1 MTTPGPYPSGVDP
14 VHVLAIC
21 AEAAPGTHRDTAI
34 LVGGRHAA
42 CVYLPTRRAARAA
55 QAGLCRVGYQADRP
69 TGNTR
74 GRDLIIHGWSAG
86 ALEARLIAM
95 RAVLE
100 QLAANPV
107 STATTVLDKLRGIPL
122 AELPGEAHRQQLIAQ
137 AAGQLRRWIFTGSGI
152 QVPHDPRLRPADT
165 GCALRVS
172 AAWQLEEAIDD
183 VAARHIRVA
192 RYAIDL
198 YPASRQQLGHDGG
211 RDSAIRRAAIAFH
224 LRSRPVTQD
233 TSPLLATSGQAPD
246 ATPAPEAR
254 TRFQPGSQP
263 AAREFPVTGGAV
275 SSASRISLLGP
286 DRLSGRNFPSGRS
299 GPHP

>member
-1 MTTPGPYPSGVDP
+1 MTTPDPYPSGVDP
-14 VHVLAIC
+14 VHILAIC
-21 AEAAPGTHRDTAI
+21 AQAAPSHHRDTAI
-34 LVGGRHAA
+34 LVGGRYAA
-42 CVYLPTRRAARAA
+42 RVYLPTRRAARAA
-55 QAGLCRVGYQADRP
+55 QEGLCRVGYQVDRP

-107 STATTVLDKLRGIPL
+107 STATTVLEKLRSIPL
-122 AELPGEAHRQQLIAQ
+122 AKLPGAAGQEQLIAQ
-137 AAGQLRRWIFTGSGI
+137 AAEQLRHWIFTGSGI
-152 QVPHDPRLRPADT
+152 QAPHDPRLRPADT

-183 VAARHIRVA
+183 VAARQVRVA
-192 RYAIDL
+192 RYALDL
-198 YPASRQQLGHDGG
+198 YPAARQQLGHEGG
-211 RDSAIRRAAIAFH
+211 RVSVLRRAAIAFH
-224 LRSRPVTQD
+224 LRSSPVAQD
-233 TSPLLATSGQAPD
+233 TSPLLGGTVD
-246 ATPAPEAR
+246 AGDPAPTSEAR
-254 TRFQPGSQP
+254 PRLQPGSP
-263 AAREFPVTGGAV
+263 TAREFPLPGTPVT
-275 SSASRISLLGP
+275 SAFRLSLLGP

>member
-34 LVGGRHAA
+34 LVGGRYAA
-42 CVYLPTRRAARAA
+42 CVYLPTRRGARAA
-55 QAGLCRVGYQADRP
+55 QAGLCRVGYQVDRP
-69 TGNTR
+69 AGNSR

-107 STATTVLDKLRGIPL
+107 STATTVLEELRGIPL
-122 AELPGEAHRQQLIAQ
+122 DELPGESAQQQLITQ
-137 AAGQLRRWIFTGSGI
+137 AAERLRRWIFTGSGI

-183 VAARHIRVA
+183 VAARQVRVA
-192 RYAIDL
+192 RYALDL

-224 LRSRPVTQD
+224 LRSSPVAQD
-233 TSPLLATSGQAPD
+233 TSPLLAATSQAPD
-246 ATPAPEAR
+246 AAPASEASA
-254 TRFQPGSQP
+254 RFQPGSR
-263 AAREFPVTGGAV
+263 AAREFPVTRGPV
-275 SSASRISLLGP
+275 TSASRLSLLGP
-286 DRLSGRNFPSGRS
+286 DRLSGRSFPSGRS

>member
-1 MTTPGPYPSGVDP
+1 MTAPEPYPSGVDP
-14 VHVLAIC
+14 VHILAIC
-21 AEAAPGTHRDTAI
+21 AAAAPGHHRDTAI
-34 LVGGRHAA
+34 LVGGRYAA

-55 QAGLCRVGYQADRP
+55 QAGLCRVGYQVDRP
-69 TGNTR
+69 TGNSR
-74 GRDLIIHGWSAG
+74 RRDLIIHGWSAG

-107 STATTVLDKLRGIPL
+107 STATTVLEKLRSIPL
-122 AELPGEAHRQQLIAQ
+122 AKLPGAAGQEQLIAQ
-137 AAGQLRRWIFTGSGI
+137 AAEQLRHWIFTGSGI

-183 VAARHIRVA
+183 IAARHVRVA
-192 RYAIDL
+192 RYALDL
-198 YPASRQQLGHDGG
+198 YPAARQQLGHEGG
-211 RDSAIRRAAIAFH
+211 RDSVLRRAGIAFH
-224 LRSRPVTQD
+224 LRSSPVAQD
-233 TSPLLATSGQAPD
+233 TSPLLGGTGAIAD
-246 ATPAPEAR
+246 PAPASEASAR
-254 TRFQPGSQP
+254 LHPGSR
-263 AAREFPVTGGAV
+263 AAREFPLPGRPVT
-275 SSASRISLLGP
+275 SASRLSLLGP